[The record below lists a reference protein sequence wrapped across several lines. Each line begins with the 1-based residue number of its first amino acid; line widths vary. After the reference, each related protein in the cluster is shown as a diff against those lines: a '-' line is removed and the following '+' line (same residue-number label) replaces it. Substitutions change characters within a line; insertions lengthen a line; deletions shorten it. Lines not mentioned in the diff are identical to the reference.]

1 MIEWGAAETLRCPA
15 DSAPGSLG
23 DLGTL
28 FVLGEVQVS
37 AVQTTGFSA
46 ESSTKLALNER
57 QGHRPLQHF
66 LFFVLF
72 CFFNRAHLLEFKM
85 LWRKSNSHLRKF
97 CDGVRCVCN
106 SM

>member
-1 MIEWGAAETLRCPA
+1 MIQWGAAETLSCPA

-66 LFFVLF
+66 MFFVLF
-72 CFFNRAHLLEFKM
+72 CFVLFLIEPICWNLKCSGGNQILI
-85 LWRKSNSHLRKF
+85 
-97 CDGVRCVCN
+97 
-106 SM
+106 